1 MVSVL
6 QSSGP
11 VHYPLSVEKAVVSGT
26 PAIGIIHPLPIV
38 RDGLARTVGGLV
50 PGARLSLCGAPGE
63 VAGELFALVVCEL
76 NLRLPECGLSALEEL
91 RKSLPQG
98 GILVVS
104 PLSEQQFGLPALR
117 SGADAF
123 LPQSAS
129 LEELGK
135 ALRSTLAGEGY
146 ISTEMAA
153 VIADEAQGRGPGNG
167 FARLSPRELD
177 VIRHLIWGM
186 RLKTVAAT
194 MGLNIRTASCYKKNA
209 LSKLGMSSLAEVVR
223 YSSEQGL
230 TV

>member
-1 MVSVL
+1 MVSL
-6 QSSGP
+6 LHSSSSDSSAWNG
-11 VHYPLSVEKAVVSGT
+11 EKAVKAGV
-26 PAIGIIHPLPIV
+26 AVVGIIHPLPIV
-38 RDGLARTVGGLV
+38 RDGLAKTIGGLIPAAQV
-50 PGARLSLCGAPGE
+50 IVCDAPGGA
-63 VAGELFALVVCEL
+63 AGGPFDLVVCEL
-76 NLRLPECGLSALEEL
+76 NLRLPECSLRALEEL
-91 RKSLPQG
+91 RKSLPRS

-117 SGADAF
+117 AGADAF
-123 LPQSAS
+123 LPFSAS

-135 ALRSTLAGEGY
+135 ALKGTLAGEGY

-153 VIADEAQGRGPGNG
+153 VIADEAQGRGPMNG
-167 FARLSPRELD
+167 FAKLSPRELD

-209 LSKLGMSSLAEVVR
+209 LSKLGMTSLAEVVR

-230 TV
+230 MA